1 MIIVVQ
7 RCSRAQVSV
16 NNEIISQIKSGLML
30 LVGINKGDE
39 FLDADKAVDKVIN
52 LRIFNDEKDKMN
64 LSVLDTKGSL
74 MVVSQFTLC
83 GDIKKGRRPSFIN
96 AENPDTGLLIYK
108 HMINRLRDKGINTVT
123 GKFGAMMDI
132 ELINEGPA
140 TFIINSKEL

>member
-7 RCSRAQVSV
+7 RCSKAKVTV
-16 NNEIISQIKSGLML
+16 NSEIISQIKSGLML
-30 LVGINKGDE
+30 LVGIKKGDE
-39 FLDADKAVDKVIN
+39 FLDADKVVDKIIN

-64 LSVLDTKGSL
+64 LSVLDLNGSV

-83 GDIKKGRRPSFIN
+83 GNTRKGRRPSFIN
-96 AENPDTGLLIYK
+96 AENPDKGLEIYN
-108 HMINRLRDKGINTVT
+108 HMVNRLRDKGLNTVT
-123 GKFGAMMDI
+123 GKFGARMDI

>member
-7 RCSRAQVSV
+7 RCSKAKVTVKS
-16 NNEIISQIKSGLML
+16 EIISQIKSGLML

-39 FLDADKAVDKVIN
+39 FLDADKVVDKIIN

-64 LSVLDTKGSL
+64 LSVLDLKGSV

-83 GDIKKGRRPSFIN
+83 GNTRKGRRPSFIN
-96 AENPDTGLLIYK
+96 AENPDKGLEIYDY
-108 HMINRLRDKGINTVT
+108 MVNRLRDKGLNTVT
-123 GKFGAMMDI
+123 GEFGAMMNI

>member
-83 GDIKKGRRPSFIN
+83 GDIKKGRRPSFMN
-96 AENPDTGLLIYK
+96 AENPDKGLLIYK
-108 HMINRLRDKGINTVT
+108 HMISRLRDKSINTVT

-140 TFIINSKEL
+140 TFIINSNEL

>member
-7 RCSRAQVSV
+7 RCSKAKVTVKS
-16 NNEIISQIKSGLML
+16 EIISQIKSGLML

-39 FLDADKAVDKVIN
+39 FLDADKVVDKIIN

-64 LSVLDTKGSL
+64 LSVLDLNGSV

-83 GDIKKGRRPSFIN
+83 GNTRKGRRPSFIN
-96 AENPDTGLLIYK
+96 AENPDKGLEIYD
-108 HMINRLRDKGINTVT
+108 HMVNRLRDKGLNTVT
-123 GKFGAMMDI
+123 GKFGARMDI

>member
-96 AENPDTGLLIYK
+96 AENPDKGLLIYK

>member
-7 RCSRAQVSV
+7 RCLKAKVTV
-16 NNEIISQIKSGLML
+16 DNEIISQIKSGLML

-39 FLDADKAVDKVIN
+39 LLDADKVVDKIIN

-64 LSVLDTKGSL
+64 LSVLDLKGSV

-83 GDIKKGRRPSFIN
+83 GNTRKGRRPSFIN
-96 AENPDTGLLIYK
+96 AENPDKGLEIYD
-108 HMINRLRDKGINTVT
+108 HMVNRLRDKGLNTVT
-123 GKFGAMMDI
+123 GKFGARMDI

>member
-7 RCSRAQVSV
+7 RCSKAKVTV
-16 NNEIISQIKSGLML
+16 NSEIISQIKSGLLL
-30 LVGINKGDE
+30 LVGIKKGDE
-39 FLDADKAVDKVIN
+39 FLDADKVVDKIIN

-64 LSVLDTKGSL
+64 LSVLDLNGSV

-83 GDIKKGRRPSFIN
+83 GNTRKGRRPSFIN
-96 AENPDTGLLIYK
+96 AENPDKGLEIYD
-108 HMINRLRDKGINTVT
+108 HMVNRLRDKGLNTVT
-123 GKFGAMMDI
+123 GKFGARMDI

>member
-1 MIIVVQ
+1 MIIVIQ

-39 FLDADKAVDKVIN
+39 FLDADKVVDKVIN

>member
-7 RCSRAQVSV
+7 RCSKAKVTV
-16 NNEIISQIKSGLML
+16 NSEIISQIKSGLML
-30 LVGINKGDE
+30 LVGIKKGDE
-39 FLDADKAVDKVIN
+39 FLDADKVVDKIIN

-64 LSVLDTKGSL
+64 LSVLDLNGSV

-83 GDIKKGRRPSFIN
+83 GNTRKGRRPSFIN
-96 AENPDTGLLIYK
+96 AENPDKGLEIYDY
-108 HMINRLRDKGINTVT
+108 MVNRLRDKGLNTVT